1 MKIIYR
7 LILSCCLAML
17 CCTAITG
24 QGIIVSEGT
33 VITQPGGSLMFKGA
47 LLNNGTINTSGDF
60 ILLSGQ
66 DGTSLID
73 GRSAGVINGEIVMQ
87 RWFEQAFG
95 YRYLSSPFT
104 SASVSELADDIDL
117 GDPFPNLW
125 RYDESMTG
133 SGWIDHTGLSGTL
146 VPMSGYSANLGFMDQ
161 PVTVDIKGVPN
172 DGAMTVTLYNHNN
185 TLTDGFNL
193 VGNPY
198 PSPIDWDAPEGWA
211 RTNIDDAVYYFRASI
226 TDPYGGTYST
236 WMNGYSSDGIVNNII
251 PSMQGF
257 FVHVSDGTYPVSATL
272 ALNNKA
278 RVNDLTHSFTKSEE
292 KGSQD
297 LVRLTAGFSDDPA
310 SSDPAVIYVDEK
322 ATFGFDGQLDALKLY
337 NTDIGVPS
345 FYSFG
350 CDGSRLSINSIPEPD
365 TNCTV
370 RLGLRT
376 ERDGDVVFNIKTLE
390 GSSFLNTAR
399 LTDKLTGEVT
409 DLAAGITYKVY
420 LPAGDYTERFY
431 LSLTNQPTEVPEI
444 YGSPEW
450 GKIYHSRGILKVE
463 IFLPDFSDGILTV
476 CNLSGQLLFRD
487 KVEGPG
493 YHEFTPLVRDG
504 IYLVRLSSGRTSM
517 TKKVFIQKI

>member
-1 MKIIYR
+1 MEIIYR
-7 LILSCCLAML
+7 LIFSCCLAL
-17 CCTAITG
+17 LSCTAITG

-95 YRYLSSPFT
+95 YRYLSSPFK

-117 GDPFPNLW
+117 EDPFPNLW

-133 SGWIDHTGLSGTL
+133 SGWIDHTGTSGTL
-146 VPMSGYSANLGFMDQ
+146 VPMSGYSANLGFTDQ

-172 DGAMTVTLYNHNN
+172 DGDMAVMLYNHNN

-198 PSPIDWDAPEGWA
+198 PSPIDWDAPEGWN
-211 RTNIDDAVYYFRASI
+211 RTNIDDAVYYFRAST
-226 TDPYGGTYST
+226 TDPYGGTYAT
-236 WMNGYSSDGIVNNII
+236 WMNGYSSDGIVSNII

-257 FVHVSDGTYPVSATL
+257 YVHVSDGTYPVSATL

-278 RVNDLTHSFTKSEE
+278 RVNDLTHPFTKSAD

-297 LVRLTAGFSDDPA
+297 LVRLIAGFSDDSA
-310 SSDPAVIYVDEK
+310 SFDPAVIYVDEK
-322 ATFGFDGQLDALKLY
+322 ATFGFDGQLDALKLF
-337 NTDIGVPS
+337 NTDMSVPS
-345 FYSFG
+345 FWSFG

-365 TNCTV
+365 TSCTLK
-370 RLGLRT
+370 LGLRT
-376 ERDGDVVFNIKTLE
+376 ERDGDIIFTVKTLE
-390 GSSFLNTAR
+390 GDSFLNTVKLTDR
-399 LTDKLTGEVT
+399 LTGAVT
-409 DLAAGITYKVY
+409 DLAAGNTYKVT
-420 LPAGDYTERFY
+420 LQAGDYNERFY
-431 LSLTNQPTEVPEI
+431 LNLTNQVTEVPEI
-444 YGSPEW
+444 HGSHGW
-450 GKIYHSRGILKVE
+450 GRIYHNRGVLKVE
-463 IFLPDFSDGILTV
+463 IDLPDFTDGILTV
-476 CNLSGQLLFRD
+476 FNLSGQPLFQDR
-487 KVEGPG
+487 VEGPG
-493 YHEFTPLVRDG
+493 YHEFTPSVRDG
-504 IYLVRLSSGRTSM
+504 IYIVRINSGRTAI
-517 TKKVFIQKI
+517 TRKVFIQKG